1 MKSRQLTALLA
12 VVLALALWPSDA
24 RAQVSSIT
32 GVVRDSSGAV
42 LPGVTVEAAS
52 PALIEKVR
60 IAVTDDAGLYRL
72 VDLRPGDYTV
82 VFTLPGFS
90 TLRRDALALPANF
103 TATVNVEMTV
113 GAIDETITVTGE
125 APMVDIQS
133 TRQQTQFQR
142 ETLEAIPT
150 TGRLTGLSQVIPGT
164 TLQSP
169 AQHSV
174 GGVNDSAQYTFT
186 LHGAP
191 MAEPVVDGMSQVI
204 GITNGVFIF
213 NQATFAEVVVET
225 SGVGADRDTGGM
237 QLNIIQRDGGNQF
250 SGGLGFSY
258 SGPAFES
265 DNITDELVTRNL
277 SRSNVGGLKKYRDVT
292 PSFGGPIMR
301 DRLWFFA
308 AGRDGVN
315 QQLQQGNY
323 YNKLQATTPLF
334 YEPDLSRPAATNQ
347 YSKDVTGRVTWQAA
361 QKHKVI
367 VAATSQPNC
376 NCLFSLLTL
385 VPPSAP
391 EATGEH
397 HYNKQFHANTSWKY
411 TASDRVLIEATMQVL
426 SHYQQTTRVPGTGN
440 AIQVTDTG
448 TNYRYGSRGL
458 NLGTS
463 SYLNIPRGVY
473 EPGVN
478 LTYLAGA
485 HNVKAGFLLRRFST
499 GDVSKNT
506 DGSYQINQG
515 MTYTFRNRVPTNVTI
530 WAVPFV
536 WEEQGQDIS
545 AFVQDQ
551 WTLGRATLNLGIRY
565 NEVNNSTGGYTLAA
579 GPFVPERH
587 IAEVKNTPHWRN
599 LNPRVGVAYDMF
611 GTGRTALK
619 ASLGRY
625 TSQVRS
631 TNMAAPAVSVS
642 PSANRSWNDTL
653 FGAGDPRSGNYVP
666 DCDLRSPVTNGECG
680 PWNNLAFGTNLV
692 PTKNAEDAISGFNG
706 QDYNWQGSASVQH
719 ELRPGV
725 ALNVG
730 YFRTWYGNFLATRNQ
745 AVNPATDYD
754 EYCFMVPTD
763 ARLVNSGERLCGL
776 YDIRPAV
783 FGRVDNLVTQASHF
797 GERTQVYNGVDVT
810 MAARFGSGGQF
821 SGGVS
826 MGRTVTDNCAVVN
839 SPQDARPGFC
849 KIVPPWSSGTQL
861 KFMAIYPL
869 PLSMQASVIY
879 QNFGGIENNPTVT
892 LTNAQIA
899 PSLGRNLAAC
909 GAAAVCNQ
917 TVTVDMAPAG
927 SMYEPRIQ
935 QVDVRLSGLL
945 RLGGSYRIRG
955 NFDVANLLNV
965 GNVLSLQR
973 QYGPT
978 YLNAVQIMGGRL
990 MKVGFQFD
998 F

>member
-1 MKSRQLTALLA
+1 MQASRLTALIA
-12 VVLALALWPSDA
+12 VVILTSWAGEA

-32 GVVRDSSGAV
+32 GVARDTSGAV

-60 IAVTDDAGLYRL
+60 SAVTDADGLYRI
-72 VDLRPGDYTV
+72 VDLRPGEYTV
-82 VFTLPGFS
+82 TFTLPGFN
-90 TLRRDALALPANF
+90 TFKRDVFTLPANF
-103 TATVNVEMTV
+103 TATVNGEMNV
-113 GAIDETITVTGE
+113 GALEETITVTGQ
-125 APMVDIQS
+125 APVVDIQS

-142 ETLEAIPT
+142 ATIEALPT

-164 TLQSP
+164 TLIQA

-174 GGVNDSAQYTFT
+174 GGVNDSGQFTFT

-204 GITNGVFIF
+204 GITNGVFVF
-213 NQATFAEVVVET
+213 NQATFAEVVIET

-237 QLNIIQRDGGNQF
+237 QLNVIQRDGGNRF

-265 DNITDELVTRNL
+265 DNVTAELQARGLT
-277 SRSNVGGLKKYRDVT
+277 SANVGGLKKYRDIT
-292 PSFGGPIMR
+292 PSVGGPIVR

-308 AGRDGVN
+308 AARDGVN

-347 YSKDVTGRVTWQAA
+347 YSHDVSARLTWQAA
-361 QKHKVI
+361 QNHKFV
-367 VAATSQPNC
+367 VAVTHQPNC

-385 VPPSAP
+385 SPPSAP

-397 HYNKQFHANTSWKY
+397 HYNPQVHGNASWKY
-411 TASDRVLIEATMQVL
+411 TASNKILVEGTMQVL
-426 SHYQQTTRVPGTGN
+426 NHIQQTKRVPGTGD

-463 SYLNIPRGVY
+463 SYLYIPRAVY
-473 EPGVN
+473 EPGLNVSYV
-478 LTYLAGA
+478 TGA
-485 HNVKAGFLLRRFST
+485 HSFKTGVLTRRFTT
-499 GDVSKNT
+499 GDVSRNT
-506 DGSYQINQG
+506 DGNHQINQG

-536 WEEQGQDIS
+536 WEEKGQDIS

-551 WTLGRATLNLGIRY
+551 WTLGRTTLNLGVRY

-579 GPFVPERH
+579 GPFVPERE

-599 LNPRVGVAYDMF
+599 LNPRVGVAYDLF
-611 GTGRTALK
+611 GTGTTALK
-619 ASLGRY
+619 ASIGRY
-625 TSQVRS
+625 TGQVRS
-631 TNMAAPAVSVS
+631 TNMAAAAVSVS
-642 PSANRSWNDTL
+642 PSTNRSWTDTN
-653 FGAGDPRSGNYVP
+653 GNYVP
-666 DCDLRSPVTNGECG
+666 DCNLRLPAANGECG
-680 PWNNLAFGTNLV
+680 PWSNLAFGTNLV
-692 PTKNAEDAISGFNG
+692 PSRNAPDAISGFNG
-706 QDYNWQGSASVQH
+706 QDYTWQGSVSLQH
-719 ELRPGV
+719 QLRPGMAV
-725 ALNVG
+725 NVG
-730 YFRTWYGNFLATRNQ
+730 YFRTSYGNFQATRNL
-745 AVNPATDYD
+745 AINPATDYD
-754 EYCFMVPTD
+754 EFCFNAPTD
-763 ARLVNSGERLCGL
+763 SRLVNSGQRLCGL
-776 YDIRPAV
+776 YDLKPAK
-783 FGRVDNLVTQASHF
+783 FGQVDNLVTQQSNF
-797 GERTQVYNGVDVT
+797 GDRTQVYNGVDLT
-810 MAARFGSGGQF
+810 LNARFAKGGQF

-826 MGRTVTDNCAVVN
+826 MGRTVLDNCAVVN
-839 SPQDARPGFC
+839 SPQDARADFC
-849 KIVPPWSSGTQL
+849 KTVPPWSAGSQV

-869 PLSMQASVIY
+869 PFAMQTSVIY
-879 QNFGGIENNPTVT
+879 QNFSGIENNPSIT

-899 PSLGRNLAAC
+899 SSLGRNLSSCGTAAT
-909 GAAAVCNQ
+909 CNQ
-917 TVTVDMAPAG
+917 TVTVDLAPLG

-935 QVDVRLSGLL
+935 QVDVRVS
-945 RLGGSYRIRG
+945 RLFQLNRYRLRG
-955 NFDVANLLNV
+955 NFDVANLFNV
-965 GNVLSLQR
+965 SDVLSLQR

>member
-1 MKSRQLTALLA
+1 MRNYQLAALLA
-12 VVLALALWPSDA
+12 VVIAFTLWPSDA

-60 IAVTDDAGLYRL
+60 VGVTDEAGIYRL
-72 VDLRPGDYTV
+72 VDLRPGEYTV
-82 VFTLPGFS
+82 TFALAGFSTLKREVFTLPS
-90 TLRRDALALPANF
+90 NF
-103 TATVNVEMTV
+103 TATVNADMNV

-150 TGRLTGLSQVIPGT
+150 TGRLTGLSQVIPGS
-164 TLQSP
+164 TLLQP

-174 GGVNDSAQYTFT
+174 GGVNDSAQFTFT

-204 GITNGVFIF
+204 GITNGVFVF
-213 NQATFAEVVVET
+213 NQATFAEVVIET

-258 SGPAFES
+258 SGPSLES
-265 DNITDELVTRNL
+265 DNITDELVARNL
-277 SRSNVGGLKKYRDVT
+277 SRSNVGGLKKYRDIT
-292 PSFGGPIMR
+292 PSFGGPIVR

-334 YEPDLSRPAATNQ
+334 YEQDLSRPAATDQ
-347 YSKDVTGRVTWQAA
+347 YSKDLTGRVTWQAA

-367 VAATSQPNC
+367 AAATVQPNC

-397 HYNKQFHANTSWKY
+397 HYNDQFTVNTSWKY
-411 TASDRVLIEATMQVL
+411 TASDRVLVDATMQVL
-426 SHYQQTTRVPGTGN
+426 SHYQQTLRVPGAGD

-448 TNYRYGSRGL
+448 ANYRYGSRGL

-478 LTYLAGA
+478 LTYVTGT
-485 HNVKAGFLLRRFST
+485 HNFRTGFLLRRFTT

-515 MTYTFRNRVPTNVTI
+515 MTYTFRNQVPTNVTI
-530 WAVPFV
+530 WAVPFA
-536 WEEQGQDIS
+536 WEEQGRDIS
-545 AFVQDQ
+545 AYAQDQ
-551 WTLGRATLNLGIRY
+551 WTLGRATLNLGVRY

-579 GPFVPERH
+579 GPFVPERV

-599 LNPRVGVAYDMF
+599 LNPRAGVAYDVF
-611 GTGRTALK
+611 GTSKTAVK

-631 TNMAAPAVSVS
+631 TNMAAPVVSVS
-642 PSANRSWNDTL
+642 PSTNRSWNDTM

-666 DCDLRSPVTNGECG
+666 DCNLTSSVANGECG
-680 PWNNLAFGTNLV
+680 PWSNLAFGTNLV

-706 QDYNWQGSASVQH
+706 QDYNWQGSVSMQH
-719 ELRPGV
+719 ELGPGV

-730 YFRTWYGNFLATRNQ
+730 YFRTWYGNFLATRNL

-754 EYCFMVPTD
+754 EV
-763 ARLVNSGERLCGL
+763 
-776 YDIRPAV
+776 
-783 FGRVDNLVTQASHF
+783 
-797 GERTQVYNGVDVT
+797 
-810 MAARFGSGGQF
+810 
-821 SGGVS
+821 
-826 MGRTVTDNCAVVN
+826 
-839 SPQDARPGFC
+839 
-849 KIVPPWSSGTQL
+849 
-861 KFMAIYPL
+861 
-869 PLSMQASVIY
+869 
-879 QNFGGIENNPTVT
+879 
-892 LTNAQIA
+892 
-899 PSLGRNLAAC
+899 
-909 GAAAVCNQ
+909 
-917 TVTVDMAPAG
+917 
-927 SMYEPRIQ
+927 
-935 QVDVRLSGLL
+935 LL
-945 RLGGSYRIRG
+945 HRADR
-955 NFDVANLLNV
+955 
-965 GNVLSLQR
+965 
-973 QYGPT
+973 
-978 YLNAVQIMGGRL
+978 
-990 MKVGFQFD
+990 
-998 F
+998 

>member
-1 MKSRQLTALLA
+1 MTARYLA
-12 VVLALALWPSDA
+12 VLLVLIVSSVWSADAL
-24 RAQVSSIT
+24 AQVSSIT
-32 GVVRDSSGAV
+32 GVVRDASGAV

-60 IAVTDDAGLYRL
+60 VAVTDGAGLYRI

-82 VFTLPGFS
+82 TFTLPGFS
-90 TLRRDALALPANF
+90 TLRRDALPLPANF
-103 TATVNVEMTV
+103 TATVNVEMSV

-125 APMVDIQS
+125 APVVDIQS

-142 ETLEAIPT
+142 DTIEALPT
-150 TGRLTGLSQVIPGT
+150 TGRLTGLSQVIPGS
-164 TLQSP
+164 TLLQP

-174 GGVNDSAQYTFT
+174 GGVNDSGQFTFT

-204 GITNGVFIF
+204 GITNGVFVF

-265 DNITDELVTRNL
+265 NNVTDELVARNL
-277 SRSNVGGLKKYRDVT
+277 TRSNIGGLQKYRDIT
-292 PSFGGPIMR
+292 PSFGGPIVR
-301 DRLWFFA
+301 DRLWFFM

-347 YSKDVTGRVTWQAA
+347 YSHDFTGRLTWQAA

-367 VAATSQPNC
+367 AATSYQPNC

-397 HYNKQFHANTSWKY
+397 HYNKQFATNTSWKY
-411 TASDRVLIEATMQVL
+411 TASDRVLVEATLQL
-426 SHYQQTTRVPGTGN
+426 LGHLQETTRVPGTGN

-448 TNYRYGSRGL
+448 LNYRYGSRGL

-463 SYLNIPRGVY
+463 SYLTIPRAVY
-473 EPGVN
+473 EPGLNV
-478 LTYLAGA
+478 TYVTGA
-485 HNVKAGFLLRRFST
+485 HNFKTGFLVRRFTT
-499 GDVSKNT
+499 GDVSRNT

-536 WEEQGQDIS
+536 WEERGQDVS

-551 WTLGRATLNLGIRY
+551 WTMGRATLNLGVRY

-579 GPFVPERH
+579 GPFVPERQ
-587 IAEVKNTPHWRN
+587 IPEVKNTPHWRN
-599 LNPRVGVAYDMF
+599 LNPRVGVAYDLF
-611 GTGRTALK
+611 GTGRTAVK
-619 ASLGRY
+619 VSLGRY

-642 PSANRSWNDTL
+642 PSTNRSWNDTM
-653 FGAGDPRSGNYVP
+653 FGPADPRSGNYIP

-680 PWNNLAFGTNLV
+680 PWSNLAFGTALV
-692 PTKNAEDAISGFNG
+692 PTRNADDAVSGFNG
-706 QDYNWQGSASVQH
+706 QDYNWQSSASVQH

-725 ALNVG
+725 AVNVG

-754 EYCFMVPTD
+754 EYCFTVPTD
-763 ARLVNSGERLCGL
+763 TRLVNSGERLCGL
-776 YDIRPAV
+776 YDLKPSK
-783 FGRVDNLVTQASHF
+783 FGQVDNLVTQKSHF
-797 GERTQVYNGVDVT
+797 GEQTQVYDGVDVT
-810 MAARFGSGGQF
+810 LGARFGQGGQF
-821 SGGVS
+821 SGGLSV
-826 MGRTVTDNCAVVN
+826 GRTVTNNCAIVN

-849 KIVPPWSSGTQL
+849 KTVPPWSAGTQV

-869 PLSMQASVIY
+869 PASLQASVIY
-879 QNFGGIENNPTVT
+879 QNFSGVENSPTIT

-899 PSLGRNLAAC
+899 PSLGRNLSSC
-909 GAAAVCNQ
+909 GTAAVCNQ
-917 TVTVDMAPAG
+917 TVTVEAAPAG

-945 RLGGSYRIRG
+945 RMGPYRLRG
-955 NFDVANLLNV
+955 NFDVANLFNV
-965 GNVLSLQR
+965 SDVLSLQR
-973 QYGPT
+973 QYGAT